1 MSDVNRSVVRQPSR
15 RDVIALGVGAFVV
28 AAVPFVRRR
37 RTKLVRRTI
46 PIMGTVGE
54 IGVVQRDEVYAH
66 AAIDAAFDQLRLIER
81 LMTRFNA
88 SSDVGRANASAAADA
103 VTVSPE
109 TIEVL
114 DVALRWAES
123 SDGAFDPCLGR
134 VADLWD
140 VTNRDAPPARRTFS
154 RLADRHLYRQLDMD
168 RANGGGRIR
177 LHDADAAIDLGGIA
191 KGYGVDRAVTALR
204 EWGIDHGL
212 VNVGGDLYALG
223 HSEDGDPWHVGIRS
237 PFDPTELQGHV
248 DVSNAAVA
256 TSGDYL
262 RFFRHGGRQ
271 YHHLL
276 DPSTGEPHES
286 AVRSITVRAGSCMTA
301 DAAATAAF
309 GLNETRARDQLRR
322 QAPDA
327 EIISAS

>member
-1 MSDVNRSVVRQPSR
+1 MSDTNRSTIRQPSR

-28 AAVPFVRRR
+28 ATIPFVRRR
-37 RTKLVRRTI
+37 RATLVRRSI

-66 AAIDAAFDQLRLIER
+66 AAIDAAFDQLRRIEW

-88 SSDVGRANASAAADA
+88 TSDIGRANTQSAGEA
-103 VTVSPE
+103 VRVSPE
-109 TIEVL
+109 TMTVL
-114 DVALRWAES
+114 EAALDWAES
-123 SDGAFDPCLGR
+123 SDGVFDPCLGR
-134 VADLWD
+134 ATEVWD
-140 VTNRDAPPARRTFS
+140 VANRDAPPDRNTFRRFAGR
-154 RLADRHLYRQLDMD
+154 RLYRHLDVD
-168 RANGGGRIR
+168 RTASGGRIR

-191 KGYGVDRAVTALR
+191 KGYGVDRAVAVLR
-204 EWGIDHGL
+204 EWGIERGL

-223 HSEDGDPWHVGIRS
+223 QSEDGDPWRVGIRS
-237 PFDPTELQGHV
+237 PHDPTELLGHV
-248 DVSNAAVA
+248 DVSNTAVA

-262 RFFRHGGRQ
+262 QFFRHGGRQ

-276 DPSTGEPHES
+276 DPSTGAPRES
-286 AVRSITVRAGSCMTA
+286 AIRSVTVRAASCVTA

-309 GLNETRARDQLRR
+309 GLEATRARDLLRH

-327 EIISAS
+327 EIISAT

>member
-1 MSDVNRSVVRQPSR
+1 MVRQPSR

-28 AAVPFVRRR
+28 AAVPFVRHRR
-37 RTKLVRRTI
+37 AKLVRRTL

-54 IGVVQRDEVYAH
+54 ISVVQRDEVYAH
-66 AAIDAAFDQLRLIER
+66 AAIDAAFEQLRLVER
-81 LMTRFNA
+81 LMTRFHA
-88 SSDVGRANASAAADA
+88 TSDVGRANAEAATDA
-103 VTVSPE
+103 VQVSPL
-109 TIEVL
+109 TSTVL

-134 VADLWD
+134 IAEVWD
-140 VTNRDAPPARRTFS
+140 VVNRDAPPARRAFS
-154 RLADRHLYRQLDMD
+154 RLAGRRLYRQLDLD
-168 RANGGGRIR
+168 RTKSGGRIR

-191 KGYGVDRAVTALR
+191 KGYGVDRAVMALR

-223 HSEDGDPWHVGIRS
+223 RSEDGDPWHVGIRS
-237 PFDPTELQGHV
+237 PSDPTELQGHV

-262 RFFRHGGRQ
+262 RFFQHGGRR

-276 DPSTGEPHES
+276 DPSTGEPRES

-309 GLNETRARDQLRR
+309 GLDATRARAVLRR

-327 EIISAS
+327 EIIPAS